1 MGPAHASSHG
11 GGKVGDYKNRMVS
24 LIRLAQQ
31 PGLVAPEPSIE
42 VTLVVEQGAEMD
54 GFGGRRFLEG
64 RRFSEGRITIPETNR
79 AAPLK
84 MAG

>member
-1 MGPAHASSHG
+1 LGPTHASSHG

-54 GFGGRRFLEG
+54 GFGGEILEG
-64 RRFSEGRITIPETNR
+64 RIAIPETNR

-84 MAG
+84 MVV

>member
-1 MGPAHASSHG
+1 
-11 GGKVGDYKNRMVS
+11 MVS

-64 RRFSEGRITIPETNR
+64 RITIPETNR